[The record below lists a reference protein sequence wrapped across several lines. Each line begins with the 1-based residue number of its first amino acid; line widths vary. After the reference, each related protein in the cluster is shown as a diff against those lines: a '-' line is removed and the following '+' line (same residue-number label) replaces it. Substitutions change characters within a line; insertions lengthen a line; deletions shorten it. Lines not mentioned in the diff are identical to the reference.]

1 MLECPFISK
10 IWKTKNEKLRLTKNN
25 HAKLQLGMGKLSV
38 NRSQANTFKI
48 PETNITIIII
58 HLKVLSLA

>member
-10 IWKTKNEKLRLTKNN
+10 SWKTKNEKLRLTKNN